1 MPKFKNLRIAIT
13 DDPIQIVDN
22 PNSITKKI
30 MVDPDSKLLMSMILH
45 YDDLSFCRQA
55 LNEIVKLKVPQNNPL
70 IEGLWVSLIIK
81 FFKCFTN
88 NKSRSK
94 LSPKIFKNN
103 SESIDAFCY
112 FKSLRD
118 KHIAHD
124 ENSYMQAL
132 VGIVVNSKGNSPKI
146 ANILA
151 VAVHAET
158 MDSWHL
164 PQITQL
170 VEVALDWV
178 TEKLGELQSTLEEKY
193 EQWSYEDLLS
203 LPDLRY
209 KVPTNK
215 EVQKIR

>member
-1 MPKFKNLRIAIT
+1 
-13 DDPIQIVDN
+13 
-22 PNSITKKI
+22 
-30 MVDPDSKLLMSMILH
+30 
-45 YDDLSFCRQA
+45 
-55 LNEIVKLKVPQNNPL
+55 
-70 IEGLWVSLIIK
+70 
-81 FFKCFTN
+81 
-88 NKSRSK
+88 
-94 LSPKIFKNN
+94 
-103 SESIDAFCY
+103 
-112 FKSLRD
+112 
-118 KHIAHD
+118 
-124 ENSYMQAL
+124 
-132 VGIVVNSKGNSPKI
+132 
-146 ANILA
+146 
-151 VAVHAET
+151 